1 MMALKSALPTTSHR
15 PASYLERDK
24 LSCPPNN
31 RIRTPYAGQTSV
43 GTVRNPTQSRTRGRQ
58 RMGNESESIGNL
70 LKRTAALPA
79 VGYPLLLSWQR
90 GWIRAPRGISE
101 MRLKDGRALRCD
113 LADSTQ
119 RTMALGLF
127 EPAETRVVTELLQPG
142 DAFIDVGAHIGWFTT
157 IASRRVGSNGEV
169 IACEPYPANAAA
181 LKENLALNN
190 ARNVRIVEMALGSQP
205 GELSLAPAGD
215 SGGITALDWGQGER
229 VTASMTTLDE
239 VAAGMPAIT
248 LLKLDVEGWEPHVLR
263 GGSAALQ
270 RTKNVLIEINKPA
283 LKKAGSS
290 ADELYSLLR
299 DAGFATFSP
308 VAARGVRRLLPDN
321 QLFNVLA
328 RR

>member
-1 MMALKSALPTTSHR
+1 MVRNLTITYLGRRMGDEPGFTGSLFKSA
-15 PASYLERDK
+15 
-24 LSCPPNN
+24 
-31 RIRTPYAGQTSV
+31 
-43 GTVRNPTQSRTRGRQ
+43 
-58 RMGNESESIGNL
+58 
-70 LKRTAALPA
+70 AALPA
-79 VGYPLLLSWQR
+79 VGYPLLLSWQK
-90 GWIRAPRGISE
+90 GWIRPPQGISE
-101 MRLKDGRALRCD
+101 VRLKDGRTLRCD

-127 EPAETRVVTELLQPG
+127 EPAETRLVTELLQPG
-142 DAFIDVGAHIGWFTT
+142 DTFIDVGAHIGWFAT
-157 IASRRVGSNGEV
+157 IAARQVGSDGAV

-190 ARNVRIVEMALGSQP
+190 AQNVRLVETALGSQP

-229 VTASMTTLDE
+229 VTASVTTLDE
-239 VAAGMPAIT
+239 VAAGMPIIT
-248 LLKLDVEGWEPHVLR
+248 VLKTDVEGWEPHVLR

-270 RTKNVLIEINKPA
+270 RTKYVLIEINKPA

-308 VAARGVRRLLPDN
+308 VAPRGIRRLLPDD